1 MESVPRSRVGLGL
14 VGRTA
19 ALVSGVFSLPLLD
32 PAVPYRDFLAGE
44 ENALVRVARRVV
56 LEDDRDHLPLVICGP
71 TGAGKTFLAEGLAE
85 AWRQAAAGREVLRI
99 TGVDFARQYADAC
112 DTDSIG
118 DFRESS
124 SKAGLILVDA
134 IHRLVAKERAAREFC
149 FQLESWLAAG
159 KIVIVT
165 SLPSPLDWAS
175 CGGANAGLASR
186 LSAGLVLPLALPSL
200 DARRELLTYFARQ
213 RALDLSDDLID
224 FLAER
229 VPGAVTTTPSPRDLL
244 AALVQLESTAKLTG
258 CGIDAGLIE
267 SLFQP
272 QSPGGDIA
280 FKHVQAAVVKRFGI
294 TADELRSSSRRQ
306 SLVRAR
312 GVAILL
318 ARRLTG
324 ESLQSLGKSLGNRDH
339 STIHHALQTIEQAVA
354 DDNSLRE
361 LVESLHQDLANSP
374 RPRKAARH
382 G

>member
-1 MESVPRSRVGLGL
+1 M
-14 VGRTA
+14 
-19 ALVSGVFSLPLLD
+19 VSGVFSLPLLD
-32 PAVPYRDFLAGE
+32 PAVPYRDFVAGE

-56 LEDDRDHLPLVICGP
+56 LEDVRDHLPLVICGP
-71 TGAGKTFLAEGLAE
+71 TGTGKTFLAEGLAE
-85 AWRQAAAGREVLRI
+85 AWRQAAAGREVLRT

-124 SKAGLILVDA
+124 SRAGLILVDA

-165 SLPSPLDWAS
+165 SLPSPPDWAN
-175 CGGANAGLASR
+175 CGEANAGLASR

-200 DARRELLTYFARQ
+200 DARRELLTYFAQQ
-213 RALDLSDDLID
+213 RALDLSDDLIA

-244 AALVQLESTAKLTG
+244 AALIQLESTAKLTG
-258 CGIDAGLIE
+258 SGIDAGLIE

-272 QSPGGDIA
+272 KSPGGDIA

-354 DDNSLRE
+354 DDNSLRD
-361 LVESLHQDLANSP
+361 LVESLHQDLANP
-374 RPRKAARH
+374 ARPRKAARH